1 MAQWLEKRR
10 IVSQQL
16 VKHVDFLPTATSRV
30 HVCANEIRSGWL
42 SARAVL
48 VLRMNSALLGA
59 RLKRACLALALWP
72 LHQTSRRRL
81 RLSIM
86 LGIDHTTSTKTKLH
100 QTLRLSWRVV
110 LSHHIWICSCDLA
123 LQPHSGFSFC
133 CVKGF
138 TNPGALILFA
148 GHCYP
153 CASSVSTAA
162 FN

>member
-1 MAQWLEKRR
+1 M
-10 IVSQQL
+10 
-16 VKHVDFLPTATSRV
+16 
-30 HVCANEIRSGWL
+30 HVCANEITSGWL

-48 VLRMNSALLGA
+48 ELGMESTMLEA
-59 RLKRACLALALWP
+59 RLKRACLALELWP

-81 RLSIM
+81 RLSVM
-86 LGIDHTTSTKTKLH
+86 LGINHTTSTKTTLA

-110 LSHHIWICSCDLA
+110 IIHQIWICFCNLA

-162 FN
+162 YQLRHSQVVSRKYACRLQRRQTT